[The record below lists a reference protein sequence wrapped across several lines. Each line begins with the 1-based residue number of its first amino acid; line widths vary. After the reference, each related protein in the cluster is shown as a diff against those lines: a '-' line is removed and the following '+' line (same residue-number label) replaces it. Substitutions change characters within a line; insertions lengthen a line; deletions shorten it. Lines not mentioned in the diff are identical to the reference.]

1 MEDEEGKNGQKKER
15 WITRT
20 KTLKKMFVQE
30 PNNKIYRYR
39 DRNVKTMQIFSSKE
53 LRKSDFLITI
63 GECVGARETP
73 LSTTKK

>member
-39 DRNVKTMQIFSSKE
+39 DRNVKTMQI
-53 LRKSDFLITI
+53 LQ
-63 GECVGARETP
+63 
-73 LSTTKK
+73 